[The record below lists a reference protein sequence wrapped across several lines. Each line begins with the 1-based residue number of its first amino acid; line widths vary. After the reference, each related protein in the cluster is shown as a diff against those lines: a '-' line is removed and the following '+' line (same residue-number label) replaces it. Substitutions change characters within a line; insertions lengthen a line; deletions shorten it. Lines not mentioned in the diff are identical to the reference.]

1 VNIQIIHGGQTGVDR
16 GAHEAA
22 LENGWPITGYM
33 PKDSRDELGL
43 IPTDVA
49 KFLHR
54 CTVEGK
60 AARTHVNI
68 DIAHVV
74 LVVVR
79 DKQDP
84 YSTPGTRLTLQ
95 KAAALGRPR
104 MVVDPSEDAGYVAR
118 WLWLM
123 SSKAQRDP
131 LRVMV
136 AGPRESRWADG
147 RVATRAL
154 LRSVHNMLI
163 EGNEP

>member
-1 VNIQIIHGGQTGVDR
+1 MNIRLLHGGQTGVDR

-22 LENGWPITGYM
+22 LENGWEIAGYM
-33 PKDSRDELGL
+33 PKDGRDELGP
-43 IPTDVA
+43 IPPDVA

-84 YSTPGTRLTLQ
+84 YATPGTRLTLQ

-136 AGPRESRWADG
+136 AGPRESRWTDG
-147 RVATRAL
+147 AVWTREL
-154 LRSVHNMLI
+154 LRRLHQVLI
-163 EGNEP
+163 EGNAP